1 MFCQSVNKAAARN
14 ISAGPQLQISSAI
27 STSQSVHPRARRA
40 SECDGTAMSS
50 AGTCAG
56 SDGCMGAGG
65 LRGSKVTS
73 LMGRA
78 AIDRQGLPACGF
90 GSPGAAHGE
99 PLRRVASVGASNAR
113 RELGNHFLHGF
124 LVAGLVRRHEGRD
137 ALLERIAVRLFL
149 HLLDFGDLALDLGD
163 LRGLLVCC
171 ELVVGFDL

>member
-27 STSQSVHPRARRA
+27 STSHNVHPRARRA

-78 AIDRQGLPACGF
+78 AIDRQGFPACGF
-90 GSPGAAHGE
+90 GSPGEAPGE
-99 PLRRVASVGASNAR
+99 PLRRVASVGAGNAR

-137 ALLERIAVRLFL
+137 ALLEGIAVRLLL
-149 HLLDFGDLALDLGD
+149 HLLDLRDLVLELGD
-163 LRGLLVCC
+163 PRP
-171 ELVVGFDL
+171 LVVRPDPVVAP